1 MKKIITLSIAA
12 ITSLAA
18 SGAALAAGSNI
29 PVNIPNPPIGSGGN
43 TGSIGLVISN
53 IITIIIIVAVIAV
66 LFMLVFGAFEWITS
80 GGDKDA
86 VAKARGRIINALIGL
101 VIIALAFLLVSV
113 AGSIVGFSLT
123 NFSIPCLTCNTGS

>member
-1 MKKIITLSIAA
+1 MKKLITLSTVAV
-12 ITSLAA
+12 TSLVTTGVAF
-18 SGAALAAGSNI
+18 AAGSPINVTI
-29 PVNIPNPPIGSGGN
+29 PSPAVGSGGDV
-43 TGSIGLVISN
+43 GSIGNVISN

-101 VIIALAFLLVSV
+101 VVIALAFLLVSV
-113 AGSIVGFSLT
+113 MGSIVGFSLT
-123 NFSIPCLTCNTGS
+123 SFNIPCLTCNT